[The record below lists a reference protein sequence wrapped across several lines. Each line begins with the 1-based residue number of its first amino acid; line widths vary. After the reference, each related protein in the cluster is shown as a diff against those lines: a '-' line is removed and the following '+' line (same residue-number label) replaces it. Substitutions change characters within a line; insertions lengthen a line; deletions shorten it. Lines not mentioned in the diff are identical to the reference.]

1 MKNTNQKL
9 EQILN
14 DIRHDEPDH
23 ATINAAADRVWAR
36 VANHEAEVA
45 VTNTVQ
51 AEHLRDCNDFQS
63 LIPAYL
69 SKQLTSARVLLFEDH
84 TRECFACRKE
94 LKAARTATAK
104 PQVAAVAEAKP
115 SWFSFKQPVFRYAMA
130 ATLVLGLG
138 AGSWKILEY
147 VLNSFRVF
155 DAVMMASNGPV
166 YRVSGAQNQL
176 VNPGEKINRGER
188 LRTAKGA
195 TAILQL
201 SDGTQ
206 VEMAERSEV
215 ALTDNPDGTTINL
228 NQGNVI
234 VEAAKQKNGKHL
246 YVKTDE
252 ALVSVVGTI
261 FSVNNG
267 TKGARVS
274 VVEGE
279 VHVEHNSKED
289 KLLPGD
295 QVTTNASIEK
305 VAIKQEVSWSRNAQK
320 YDRMLAE
327 IAKLRSDIAAVPRPG
342 VRNSTRILDVM
353 PEGTVFYVALP
364 NLTET
369 LNASYNLVKQR
380 VESNPELNAWMN
392 KRQANEDR
400 PLVFADKAFTQLRE
414 FGSHLGEEITMSF
427 ELDAKGEPN
436 EPLFVADLKNAD
448 ALRAA
453 IEQLDNTHVQIVDDP
468 TTATAAAGKD
478 LFIWMNGN
486 LLAAS
491 PKLDNLQRFAV
502 SSKSESNFKSTSFY
516 ASLAKRYQE
525 GTSVLVSADLDKIT
539 PQVASVTT
547 DQKANVASEHL
558 GLTNF
563 RHLIAEIKDGNDKA
577 QNSVEL
583 TFKEANKG
591 IASWLAAPAPMGALN
606 YISADANVVGSFV
619 IKDPKM
625 MADNIINALKAVE
638 PKFGEELAKFE
649 SEHGINVRDDI
660 AAPLGGEFA
669 FALDGPLV
677 PTPSWKLIVEV
688 YDQAR
693 MQATLERIVNELN
706 RIAQTQGKQGFTLTN
721 TEENGQKF
729 YVLKSLDY
737 PVEVNYA
744 FVKGYWIATPSKAL
758 IDRAM
763 RYAESGSTLLLAPR
777 FIASLPADK
786 QANFSAMLYQNLA
799 PVVNP
804 IARNMG
810 NLSEKMNTG
819 EMKAIATLANSAP
832 SLAYAYSFGDRITLS
847 VNTEN
852 GALNL
857 GDILGGGT
865 ALSLGGL
872 MQGARHK

>member
-1 MKNTNQKL
+1 MKKNTNQIL
-9 EQILN
+9 DQALN
-14 DIRHDEPDH
+14 DIQHNEPDH

-36 VANHEAEVA
+36 VAHHEAEVA
-45 VTNTVQ
+45 LTNTVQ

-69 SKQLTSARVLLFEDH
+69 NKQLTAARVLLFEDH

-104 PQVAAVAEAKP
+104 PQVAAVVEPKA
-115 SWFSFKQPVFRYAMA
+115 SWFSLKQPVFRYAMA

-147 VLNSFRVF
+147 VLNSLKVF

-166 YRVSGAQNQL
+166 YRVSSSQNQL
-176 VNPGEKINRGER
+176 VNAGDKINRGER
-188 LRTAKGA
+188 LRTAKGS
-195 TAILQL
+195 TAVLKL
-201 SDGTQ
+201 ADGTQ

-267 TKGARVS
+267 TKGSRVS

-279 VHVEHNSKED
+279 VHVEHNSKDD

-305 VAIKQEVSWSRNAQK
+305 IAIAQEVSWSRNAKQ
-320 YDRMLAE
+320 YDQMLVEA
-327 IAKLRSDIAAVPRPG
+327 AKLRSDIAALPRPG
-342 VRNSTRILDVM
+342 VRHSTRILDVM

-380 VESNPELNAWMN
+380 VEQNPELNAWMS
-392 KRQANEDR
+392 KQQAKEGR
-400 PLVFADKAFTQLRE
+400 SFSFADKAFGQMRE
-414 FGSHLGEEITMSF
+414 FGSHLGAEITMSF
-427 ELDAKGEPN
+427 ELNATGSPD
-436 EPLFVADLKNAD
+436 EPLFVANLNNAD

-453 IEQLDNTHVQIVDDP
+453 IEQLENSHVQIVDDP
-468 TTATAAAGKD
+468 VTATAAAGKE
-478 LFIWMNGN
+478 LFVWLNGD

-491 PKLDNLQRFAV
+491 PKLTNLQQFAV
-502 SSKSESNFKSTSFY
+502 STKAESRFKSTSFY
-516 ASLAKRYQE
+516 ASLAKRYNE
-525 GTSVLVSADLDKIT
+525 GTSVIVAGDLDKIT
-539 PQVASVTT
+539 PNIAGKEQN
-547 DQKANVASEHL
+547 ANAASEQL

-563 RHLIAEIKDGNDKA
+563 RHLIAEIKDGNGKA

-606 YISADANVVGSFV
+606 YISADANVVGAFV
-619 IKDPKM
+619 VKDPTA
-625 MADNIINALKAVE
+625 MADNLISAMKAVE
-638 PKFGEELAKFE
+638 PKFGEELAKIE
-649 SEHGINVRDDI
+649 AEHGINIRNDI

-669 FALDGPLV
+669 FALDGPLL
-677 PTPSWKLIVEV
+677 PIPSWKIVVEV

-693 MQATLERIVNELN
+693 MQGTLERIVTELN
-706 RIAQTQGKQGFTLTN
+706 RLAQTKDKKGFTLTN
-721 TEENGQKF
+721 SEAEGQTF
-729 YVLKSLDY
+729 YVLKSLDF
-737 PVEVNYA
+737 PVEINYA
-744 FVKGYWIATPSKAL
+744 FTKGYMIATPSKAL
-758 IDRAM
+758 IDRAI
-763 RYAESGSTLLLAPR
+763 RYAESGSTILLSPR

-786 QANFSAMLYQNLA
+786 QANFSALLYQNLA
-799 PVVNP
+799 PVLNP
-804 IARNMG
+804 IAKSMG
-810 NLSEKMNTG
+810 NINEKMKGGHAAVITSMVND
-819 EMKAIATLANSAP
+819 AP

-847 VNTEN
+847 VNTEK

-857 GDILGGGT
+857 GDLLGGSSSL
-865 ALSLGGL
+865 ALKGL
-872 MQGARHK
+872 MHGAMQK

>member
-1 MKNTNQKL
+1 MKQNTNHKL
-9 EQILN
+9 DQILN

-23 ATINAAADRVWAR
+23 ATLNAAANRVWAR

-45 VTNTVQ
+45 ITHTVQ

-69 SKQLTSARVLLFEDH
+69 NKQLTSARVLLFEDH

-94 LKAARTATAK
+94 LKQARTATAK
-104 PQVAAVAEAKP
+104 PQVAAVAAPKQ
-115 SWFSFKQPVFRYAMA
+115 SWFSLKQPVFRYAMA

-138 AGSWKILEY
+138 AGSWKILEF
-147 VLNSFRVF
+147 VLNSLKVF
-155 DAVMMASNGPV
+155 DAVVLASNGPI

-176 VNPGEKINRGER
+176 VKAGEQIKRGER
-188 LRTAKGA
+188 LRTAKGS
-195 TAILQL
+195 TAVLKL
-201 SDGTQ
+201 ADGTQ
-206 VEMAERSEV
+206 IEMAERAEV
-215 ALTDNPDGTTINL
+215 SLTDNPDGTTINL

-289 KLLPGD
+289 RLLPGD

-305 VAIKQEVSWSRNAQK
+305 VAIAQEVSWSRNAKQ
-320 YDRMLAE
+320 YDQMLAE
-327 IAKLRSDIAAVPRPG
+327 VSKLRKDLASLPRPG
-342 VRNSTRILDVM
+342 VRNSTQILDVM

-369 LNASYNLVKQR
+369 LTASYNMVKQR
-380 VESNPELNAWMN
+380 VEQNPELNAWMSKQN
-392 KRQANEDR
+392 AKEGRG
-400 PLVFADKAFTQLRE
+400 FADKAFGQMRE
-414 FGSHLGEEITMSF
+414 FGSHLGAEITMSF
-427 ELDAKGEPN
+427 ELNDKGSPD
-436 EPLFVADLKNAD
+436 EPLFVANLANPAG
-448 ALRAA
+448 LRTA
-453 IEQLDNTHVQIVDDP
+453 IEQLENSPVQIVDDP
-468 TTATAAAGKD
+468 ATATAAAGKD
-478 LFIWMNGN
+478 FFVWMNGD

-491 PKLDNLQRFAV
+491 PKLANLQRFAV
-502 SSKSESNFKSTSFY
+502 SSKTESRFKSTSFY
-516 ASLAKRYQE
+516 ASLAKRYSE
-525 GTSVLVSADLDKIT
+525 GTSVLVAGDLDKIT
-539 PQVASVTT
+539 PHIAKS
-547 DQKANVASEHL
+547 DDKANAASEQL

-563 RHLIAEIKDGNDKA
+563 RHLIAEIKDGNNNNA

-619 IKDPKM
+619 IKDPTA

-638 PKFGEELAKFE
+638 PKFGEELMKLE
-649 SEHGINVRDDI
+649 TEHSINVRNDI

-677 PTPSWKLIVEV
+677 PTPAWKLIVEV

-693 MQATLERIVNELN
+693 MQSTLERIVSEMN
-706 RIAQTQGKQGFTLTN
+706 RLAQTHSKQGFTLTSS
-721 TEENGQKF
+721 EENGQKF
-729 YVLKSLDY
+729 YVIKSLDF

-744 FVKGYWIATPSKAL
+744 FTKGYLVAAPSKAL

-763 RYAESGSTLLLAPR
+763 RYAESGSTLLLSPR

-804 IARNMG
+804 IAKNMS
-810 NLSEKMNTG
+810 NLGGKMNG
-819 EMKAIATLANSAP
+819 EIGAIASMANDAP

-857 GDILGGGT
+857 GDILGGSSSL
-865 ALSLGGL
+865 ALKGILGG
-872 MQGARHK
+872 AVK

>member
-1 MKNTNQKL
+1 MKNSNQKL
-9 EQILN
+9 DQVLN

-36 VANHEAEVA
+36 VAHHEAEVSI
-45 VTNTVQ
+45 TNTVQ

-69 SKQLTSARVLLFEDH
+69 TGQLTSARVLLLEDH

-94 LKAARTATAK
+94 LKQARTATAK
-104 PQVAAVAEAKP
+104 PQATAVAEAKQ

-147 VLNSFRVF
+147 VLNSFRAF
-155 DAVMMASNGPV
+155 EAVMMASNGPV
-166 YRVSGAQNQL
+166 YRVGGAQNQL
-176 VNPGEKINRGER
+176 VQPGEKINRGER
-188 LRTAKGA
+188 LRTAKGS
-195 TAILQL
+195 TAVLKL
-201 SDGTQ
+201 ADGTQ

-234 VEAAKQKNGKHL
+234 IEAAKQKNGKHL

-320 YDRMLAE
+320 YDQMLAE
-327 IAKLRSDIAAVPRPG
+327 LAKLRSDLAAIPRPG

-369 LNASYNLVKQR
+369 LNSSYNLVKQR
-380 VESNPELNAWMN
+380 IEQNPELNAWMN

-400 PLVFADKAFTQLRE
+400 AFGFADKAFAQMRE

-427 ELDAKGEPN
+427 ELDAKGEPA

-453 IEQLDNTHVQIVDDP
+453 IEQLDNSHVQIVDDP
-468 TTATAAAGKD
+468 ATATAATGKD
-478 LFIWMNGN
+478 LFIWMNGD

-491 PKLDNLQRFAV
+491 PKLDNLRRFAV
-502 SSKSESNFKSTSFY
+502 SSKTESRFKATSFY

-525 GTSVLVSADLDKIT
+525 GTSVLVAGDLDKIT
-539 PQVASVTT
+539 PQIAKS
-547 DQKANVASEHL
+547 DQKTNAASEQL

-563 RHLIAEIKDGNDKA
+563 RHLIAEIKDGQNNNA

-591 IASWLAAPAPMGALN
+591 IAAWLAQPAPMGALN

-619 IKDPKM
+619 IKDPTA
-625 MADNIINALKAVE
+625 MADNIINALKAIE
-638 PKFGEELAKFE
+638 PKFGEDLAKLE
-649 SEHGINVRDDI
+649 AEHGINIRNDI

-688 YDQAR
+688 YNQTQ
-693 MQATLERIVNELN
+693 MQSTLARIVSELN
-706 RIAQTQGKQGFTLTN
+706 RLAQTHGKQGFTLTN
-721 TEENGQKF
+721 TEENNQTF
-729 YVLKSLDY
+729 YLIKSLDA

-744 FVKGYWIATPSKAL
+744 FVRGYLIAAPSKAL

-810 NLSEKMNTG
+810 NLSEKMNTN
-819 EMKAIATLANSAP
+819 EMKAIAAMANGAP

-857 GDILGGGT
+857 GDILGGSSSF
-865 ALSLGGL
+865 ALKGILGGA
-872 MQGARHK
+872 MQK

>member
-1 MKNTNQKL
+1 MKKNTNQIL
-9 EQILN
+9 DQALN
-14 DIRHDEPDH
+14 DIRHDDPDH
-23 ATINAAADRVWAR
+23 ATLNAAADRVWAR

-45 VTNTVQ
+45 ITNTVQ
-51 AEHLRDCNDFQS
+51 ADHLRDCNDFQS

-69 SKQLTSARVLLFEDH
+69 NKQVAQLSAARVLLFEDH

-104 PQVAAVAEAKP
+104 PQTAAVAAPKA

-147 VLNSFRVF
+147 VLNSLRAF
-155 DAVMMASNGPV
+155 DAVVMASNGPL
-166 YRVSGAQNQL
+166 YRVSGTQNQL
-176 VNPGEKINRGER
+176 VNAGEPIKRGER
-188 LRTAKGA
+188 LRTAKGS
-195 TAILQL
+195 TAVLKL
-201 SDGTQ
+201 ADGTQ
-206 VEMAERSEV
+206 IEMAERAEV
-215 ALTDNPDGTTINL
+215 ALTDNADGTTINL

-305 VAIKQEVSWSRNAQK
+305 VAIAQEVSWSRKAKQ
-320 YDRMLAE
+320 YDQMLVE
-327 IAKLRSDIAAVPRPG
+327 ISKLRKDLAAIPRPG
-342 VRNSTRILDVM
+342 VRNSTQILDVM

-380 VESNPELNAWMN
+380 VEQNPELNAWMN
-392 KRQANEDR
+392 KPTTNEGR
-400 PLVFADKAFTQLRE
+400 SFGFADKAFGQMRE
-414 FGSHLGEEITMSF
+414 FGSHLGAEITMSF
-427 ELDAKGEPN
+427 ELDAKGSPA
-436 EPLFVADLKNAD
+436 EPLFVANLTNAD

-453 IEQLDNTHVQIVDDP
+453 IEQLENSPVQIVDDP
-468 TTATAAAGKD
+468 ATATAAEGKD
-478 LFIWMNGN
+478 LFVWMKGD

-491 PKLDNLQRFAV
+491 PKLANLQRFAV
-502 SSKSESNFKSTSFY
+502 SIKAESRFKATSFY
-516 ASLAKRYQE
+516 ASLAKRYSE
-525 GTSVLVSADLDKIT
+525 GTSVLVAGDLDKIT
-539 PQVASVTT
+539 PHIANGDS
-547 DQKANVASEHL
+547 KANAASEQL

-563 RHLIAEIKDGNDKA
+563 RHLIAEIKDGQDKA

-606 YISADANVVGSFV
+606 YISADANVVGAFV
-619 IKDPKM
+619 IKDPTA
-625 MADNIINALKAVE
+625 MADNVINAIKAVE
-638 PKFGEELAKFE
+638 PKFGEDLAKLE
-649 SEHGINVRDDI
+649 TEHGINVRNDL

-669 FALDGPLV
+669 FALDGPLL
-677 PTPSWKLIVEV
+677 PTPSWKIVVEV

-693 MQATLERIVNELN
+693 LQGTLERIVNELN
-706 RIAQTQGKQGFTLTN
+706 RLALTQNKKGFALTN
-721 TEENGQKF
+721 SEEGGQTF
-729 YVLKSLDY
+729 YVIKSLDF

-744 FVKGYWIATPSKAL
+744 FTKGYLIATPSKAL

-763 RYAESGSTLLLAPR
+763 RYAE
-777 FIASLPADK
+777 
-786 QANFSAMLYQNLA
+786 
-799 PVVNP
+799 
-804 IARNMG
+804 
-810 NLSEKMNTG
+810 
-819 EMKAIATLANSAP
+819 
-832 SLAYAYSFGDRITLS
+832 
-847 VNTEN
+847 
-852 GALNL
+852 
-857 GDILGGGT
+857 
-865 ALSLGGL
+865 
-872 MQGARHK
+872 

>member
-1 MKNTNQKL
+1 MKKNTNQIL
-9 EQILN
+9 DEALN
-14 DIRHDEPDH
+14 DIRHDEPGH

-36 VANHEAEVA
+36 VAHHEAELSL
-45 VTNTVQ
+45 TNTVQ

-63 LIPAYL
+63 LIPAYMN
-69 SKQLTSARVLLFEDH
+69 KQLNAARVLLFEDH

-94 LKAARTATAK
+94 LKAARTETAK
-104 PQVAAVAEAKP
+104 PSVVAATAPKA

-130 ATLVLGLG
+130 VTLVLGLG
-138 AGSWKILEY
+138 AGSWKILQY
-147 VLNSFRVF
+147 VLSSLKVF
-155 DAVMMASNGPV
+155 DAVMMASNGSV
-166 YRVSGAQNQL
+166 YRVSGTQNQI
-176 VNPGEKINRGER
+176 VKAGEQIKRGER
-188 LRTAKGA
+188 LRTAKGS
-195 TAILQL
+195 TAVLKL
-201 SDGTQ
+201 ADGTQ
-206 VEMAERSEV
+206 IEMAERAEV
-215 ALTDNPDGTTINL
+215 SLTDNPDGTTINL

-234 VEAAKQKNGKHL
+234 VEAAKQKSGKHL

-279 VHVEHNSKED
+279 VHVEHNSQED

-305 VAIKQEVSWSRNAQK
+305 VAIAQEVSWSRNAKQ
-320 YDRMLAE
+320 YDQMLVEA
-327 IAKLRSDIAAVPRPG
+327 AKLRNDIAALPRPG
-342 VRNSTRILDVM
+342 VRTSTQILNVM

-369 LNASYNLVKQR
+369 LNASYNMVKQR
-380 VESNPELNAWMN
+380 VEENPELNAWMS
-392 KRQANEDR
+392 KKDGRSFG
-400 PLVFADKAFTQLRE
+400 FADKAFEKMRE
-414 FGSHLGEEITMSF
+414 FGSHLGAEITMSF
-427 ELDAKGEPN
+427 ELNTKGSPD
-436 EPLFVADLKNAD
+436 EPLFVANLSNAS

-453 IEQLDNTHVQIVDDP
+453 IEQIENSPVQIVDDP
-468 TTATAAAGKD
+468 ANATAAADKD
-478 LFIWMNGN
+478 LFVWMNGD

-491 PKLDNLQRFAV
+491 SKLDNLQRFAV
-502 SSKSESNFKSTSFY
+502 SSKAESRFKSTSFY
-516 ASLAKRYQE
+516 ASLAKRYSE
-525 GTSVLVSADLDKIT
+525 GTSVIIAGDLDKIT
-539 PQVASVTT
+539 PQIAKG
-547 DQKANVASEHL
+547 DQKTNAASEQL

-591 IASWLAAPAPMGALN
+591 IAAWLAAPAPMGALN
-606 YISADANVVGSFV
+606 YISADANVVGAFV
-619 IKDPKM
+619 IKDPTA
-625 MADNIINALKAVE
+625 MADNVINALKAVE
-638 PKFGEELAKFE
+638 PKFGEELAKLE
-649 SEHGINVRDDI
+649 SEHGINVRNDL

-688 YDQAR
+688 YNQTQ
-693 MQATLERIVNELN
+693 MQGTLERIVNELN
-706 RIAQTQGKQGFTLTN
+706 RLAQTKDKKGFALTN
-721 TEENGQKF
+721 TQENGQTF
-729 YVLKSLDY
+729 YLIKSLDF

-744 FVKGYWIATPSKAL
+744 FVKGYLIATPSKAL

-763 RYAESGSTLLLAPR
+763 RYAESGSTILLAPR

-799 PVVNP
+799 PIVNP
-804 IARNMG
+804 IAKSMG
-810 NLSEKMNTG
+810 NINEKMKG
-819 EMKAIATLANSAP
+819 GVGAIAAMANDAP

-847 VNTEN
+847 VNTDK

-857 GDILGGGT
+857 GDLLGGSSSL
-865 ALSLGGL
+865 ALKGMMHGA
-872 MQGARHK
+872 MQK

>member
-1 MKNTNQKL
+1 MKKNTNQIL
-9 EQILN
+9 DEALN

-23 ATINAAADRVWAR
+23 ATLNAAADRVWAR

-45 VTNTVQ
+45 LTNTVQ

-69 SKQLTSARVLLFEDH
+69 NKQLTAARVLLFEDH

-104 PQVAAVAEAKP
+104 PQAAVAEPKA

-147 VLNSFRVF
+147 VLNSLRVF
-155 DAVMMASNGPV
+155 DAVMVASNGPV
-166 YRVSGAQNQL
+166 YRVNDAQNQL
-176 VNPGEKINRGER
+176 VNAGEKIKRGER

-195 TAILQL
+195 TALLQL
-201 SDGTQ
+201 ADGTQ

-279 VHVEHNSKED
+279 VHVEHNSKDD

-305 VAIKQEVSWSRNAQK
+305 VAIAQEVKWSRNAQK

-327 IAKLRSDIAAVPRPG
+327 VAKLRSDIANLPRPG
-342 VRNSTRILDVM
+342 VRSSTRILDVM

-380 VESNPELNAWMN
+380 VAENPELNAWIN
-392 KRQANEDR
+392 KQPAREDR
-400 PLVFADKAFTQLRE
+400 AFGFADKAFAQMRE

-427 ELDAKGEPN
+427 ALNAQGSPA
-436 EPLFVADLKNAD
+436 EPLFVANLTNAD

-453 IEQLDNTHVQIVDDP
+453 IEQLENSPVQLVDDP
-468 TTATAAAGKD
+468 ATATAATGKE
-478 LFIWMNGN
+478 LFVWLNGD

-491 PKLDNLQRFAV
+491 PKLDILQHFAV
-502 SSKSESNFKSTSFY
+502 SSKAESRFKATTFY
-516 ASLAKRYQE
+516 ASLAQRYSE
-525 GTSVLVSADLDKIT
+525 GTSVIVAGDLDKIT
-539 PQVASVTT
+539 PQMAKS
-547 DQKANVASEHL
+547 DDKANAASEQL

-563 RHLIAEIKDGNDKA
+563 KHFIAEIKDGNGKA
-577 QNSVEL
+577 QNSAEL

-591 IASWLAAPAPMGALN
+591 LAAWLAQPAPMGALN
-606 YISADANVVGSFV
+606 YISADASVVGSFV
-619 IKDPKM
+619 VKDPTA
-625 MADNIINALKAVE
+625 MADNVINALKAVE
-638 PKFGEELAKFE
+638 PKFGEELAQFE
-649 SEHGINVRDDI
+649 AEHGINIRNDI

-669 FALDGPLV
+669 FALDGPVV
-677 PTPSWKLIVEV
+677 PVPSWKLIVEV
-688 YDQAR
+688 YDQTR
-693 MQATLERIVNELN
+693 MQGTLERIVSELN
-706 RIAQTQGKQGFTLTN
+706 RLAQTHNKQGFTLTN
-721 TEENGQKF
+721 AEENGQTF
-729 YVLKSLDY
+729 YMLKSLDF
-737 PVEVNYA
+737 PVEVHYA
-744 FVKGYWIATPSKAL
+744 FVRGYWIATPSKAL
-758 IDRAM
+758 IDRAI
-763 RYAESGSTLLLAPR
+763 RYAESGSTLLLSPR

-804 IARNMG
+804 LAKNMG
-810 NLSEKMNTG
+810 NLGGKMQG
-819 EMKAIATLANSAP
+819 EIGAIAAMANDAP

-847 VNTEN
+847 VNTDK

-857 GDILGGGT
+857 GDLLGGSSSF
-865 ALSLGGL
+865 ALKGMLGG
-872 MQGARHK
+872 ATKR

>member
-36 VANHEAEVA
+36 VAHHEAEVGI
-45 VTNTVQ
+45 TNTVQ

-69 SKQLTSARVLLFEDH
+69 TGQLTSARVLLFEDH

-104 PQVAAVAEAKP
+104 PQVATVAEPKS

-147 VLNSFRVF
+147 VLNSLRAFEV
-155 DAVMMASNGPV
+155 VMMASNGPV
-166 YRVSGAQNQL
+166 YRISGAQNQL
-176 VNPGEKINRGER
+176 VQPGEKINRGER
-188 LRTAKGA
+188 LRTAKGT
-195 TAILQL
+195 TAVLQL
-201 SDGTQ
+201 ADGTQ

-234 VEAAKQKNGKHL
+234 VEAARQKNGKHL

-305 VAIKQEVSWSRNAQK
+305 IAIKQEVSWSRNAQR
-320 YDRMLAE
+320 YDQMLAE
-327 IAKLRSDIAAVPRPG
+327 VAKLRSDIAAIPRPG

-369 LNASYNLVKQR
+369 LNSSYNLVKQR
-380 VESNPELNAWMN
+380 VEANPELNAWMN
-392 KRQANEDR
+392 KKDARASN
-400 PLVFADKAFTQLRE
+400 FADKAFSQLRE

-453 IEQLDNTHVQIVDDP
+453 IEQLDNSHVQILDDP
-468 TTATAAAGKD
+468 ATATAATGKD

-502 SSKSESNFKSTSFY
+502 SSKTESRFKSTSFY
-516 ASLAKRYQE
+516 ASLAQRYQE
-525 GTSVLVSADLDKIT
+525 GTSVLVAGDLDQIT
-539 PQVASVTT
+539 PQIARAKTNQKEVA
-547 DQKANVASEHL
+547 ASEQL

-563 RHLIAEIKDGNDKA
+563 RHLIAEIKDGQNNA

-591 IASWLAAPAPMGALN
+591 IASWLAQPAPMGALN
-606 YISADANVVGSFV
+606 YISADANVVGALV

-625 MADNIINALKAVE
+625 MADNIINALKTVE

-649 SEHGINVRDDI
+649 AEHGINVRDDI

-693 MQATLERIVNELN
+693 MQTTLERIVNELN
-706 RIAQTQGKQGFTLTN
+706 RLAQTQSKKGFTLTN

-729 YVLKSLDY
+729 YVIKSLDF

-744 FVKGYWIATPSKAL
+744 FVKGYWIAAPSKAL

-799 PVVNP
+799 LVVNP

-810 NLSEKMNTG
+810 NLSEKMKG
-819 EMKAIATLANSAP
+819 GGVGAIASMANDAP

-865 ALSLGGL
+865 ALSLKGL
-872 MQGARHK
+872 LHGAAQK

>member
-9 EQILN
+9 DQLLN

-36 VANHEAEVA
+36 VANLEAEVA

-69 SKQLTSARVLLFEDH
+69 SKQLTSARVLLLEDH

-94 LKAARTATAK
+94 LKAARTATSR
-104 PQVAAVAEAKP
+104 PQAVAPVESKA

-147 VLNSFRVF
+147 VLNSLRAFE
-155 DAVMMASNGPV
+155 AVVLASNGPV
-166 YRVSGAQNQL
+166 YRVSGEQNQP
-176 VNPGEKINRGER
+176 VKPGEKISRGER
-188 LRTAKGA
+188 LRTAKGT
-195 TAILQL
+195 TAVLQL
-201 SDGTQ
+201 ADGTQ

-261 FSVNNG
+261 FSVTDG

-305 VAIKQEVSWSRNAQK
+305 VSIKQEVSWSRNAQK
-320 YDRMLAE
+320 YDQMLAE
-327 IAKLRSDIAAVPRPG
+327 IAKLRSDIASIPRPG
-342 VRNSTRILDVM
+342 VRNSTRLLDVM

-369 LNASYNLVKQR
+369 LSTSYNLVKQR
-380 VESNPELNAWMN
+380 VEANPELNAWMN
-392 KRQANEDR
+392 KKEDR
-400 PLVFADKAFTQLRE
+400 ASGFADKAFSQLRE

-453 IEQLDNTHVQIVDDP
+453 IEQLNNSHVQIVDDP
-468 TTATAAAGKD
+468 ATATAAAGKE
-478 LFIWMNGN
+478 LFIWLNGN

-491 PKLDNLQRFAV
+491 PKLANLQRFAV
-502 SSKSESNFKSTSFY
+502 SSKTESRFKTTAFY

-525 GTSVLVSADLDKIT
+525 GTSVLVAGDLDQIT
-539 PQVASVTT
+539 PHITRSNTNQKEVA
-547 DQKANVASEHL
+547 ASEQL

-563 RHLIAEIKDGNDKA
+563 RHLIAEIKDGNNNA

-591 IASWLAAPAPMGALN
+591 IASWLAQPAPMGALN

-625 MADNIINALKAVE
+625 MADNILNALKAVE

-649 SEHGINVRDDI
+649 AEHGINIRNDI

-677 PTPSWKLIVEV
+677 PIPSWKLIVEV
-688 YDQAR
+688 YNQTQ
-693 MQATLERIVNELN
+693 MQSTLERIVAELN
-706 RIAQTQGKQGFTLTN
+706 RIAQTNGKKGFALTS

-729 YVLKSLDY
+729 YLLKSLDF

-758 IDRAM
+758 IDRAI
-763 RYAESGSTLLLAPR
+763 RYAESGSTLLLSPR

-804 IARNMG
+804 IAKNMG
-810 NLSEKMNTG
+810 NLGGKMKG
-819 EMKAIATLANSAP
+819 EIGAIASMANDAP

-865 ALSLGGL
+865 ALSLKGL
-872 MQGARHK
+872 MHGAKEK

>member
-9 EQILN
+9 DEALN
-14 DIRHDEPDH
+14 DIRHDGPDH
-23 ATINAAADRVWAR
+23 ATLNAAADRVWAR
-36 VANHEAEVA
+36 VANHEAEVSI
-45 VTNTVQ
+45 TNTVQ

-69 SKQLTSARVLLFEDH
+69 NKQLTSARVLLFEDH

-104 PQVAAVAEAKP
+104 PQTAAVAAPKA
-115 SWFSFKQPVFRYAMA
+115 SWFSLKQPVFRYAMA

-147 VLNSFRVF
+147 VLNSLKVF

-166 YRVSGAQNQL
+166 YRISGAQNQL
-176 VNPGEKINRGER
+176 VNAGEQIKRGER
-188 LRTAKGA
+188 LRTAKGS
-195 TAILQL
+195 TAVLKL
-201 SDGTQ
+201 ADGTQ
-206 VEMAERSEV
+206 IEMAERAEV
-215 ALTDNPDGTTINL
+215 SLTENPDGTTINL

-279 VHVEHNSKED
+279 VHVEHNSKDD

-305 VAIKQEVSWSRNAQK
+305 VAIAQEVSWSRNAKQ
-320 YDRMLAE
+320 YDQMLAE
-327 IAKLRSDIAAVPRPG
+327 VAKLRNDLAAIPRPG
-342 VRNSTRILDVM
+342 VRTSTQILDVM
-353 PEGTVFYVALP
+353 PAGTVFYVALP

-380 VESNPELNAWMN
+380 VAQNPELNAWMN
-392 KRQANEDR
+392 KQNAKEESARG
-400 PLVFADKAFTQLRE
+400 FADKAFAQMRE
-414 FGSHLGEEITMSF
+414 FGSHLGAEITMSF
-427 ELDAKGEPN
+427 ELNAQGSPD
-436 EPLFVADLKNAD
+436 EPLFVANLTNA
-448 ALRAA
+448 AGLRTA
-453 IEQLDNTHVQIVDDP
+453 IEQLENSTVQIVDDP
-468 TTATAAAGKD
+468 ATATAAAGKD
-478 LFIWMNGN
+478 FFVWMNGD

-491 PKLDNLQRFAV
+491 PKLANLQRFAV
-502 SSKSESNFKSTSFY
+502 SSKTESRFKSTSFY
-516 ASLAKRYQE
+516 ASLAKRYSE
-525 GTSVLVSADLDKIT
+525 GTSVLVAGDLDKIT
-539 PQVASVTT
+539 PHIAKS
-547 DQKANVASEHL
+547 DDKANAASEQL

-563 RHLIAEIKDGNDKA
+563 RHLIAEIKDGQNNA

-606 YISADANVVGSFV
+606 YISADANVVGAFV
-619 IKDPKM
+619 IKDPTA
-625 MADNIINALKAVE
+625 MADNIINAIKAVE
-638 PKFGEELAKFE
+638 PKFGDELAKLE
-649 SEHGINVRDDI
+649 AEHGINVRNDL

-669 FALDGPLV
+669 FALDGPLL
-677 PTPSWKLIVEV
+677 PTPSWKIVVEV

-693 MQATLERIVNELN
+693 MQGTLERIVNELN
-706 RIAQTQGKQGFTLTN
+706 RLALTQNKKGFTLTN
-721 TEENGQKF
+721 SEEGGQKF
-729 YVLKSLDY
+729 YVIKSLDFA
-737 PVEVNYA
+737 VEVNYA
-744 FVKGYWIATPSKAL
+744 FTKGYLIATPSKAL

-763 RYAESGSTLLLAPR
+763 RYAESGSTILLAPR

-786 QANFSAMLYQNLA
+786 QANFSALLYQNLA

-804 IARNMG
+804 IAKNMG
-810 NLSEKMNTG
+810 NLSEKMKG
-819 EMKAIATLANSAP
+819 GGLGAITAMANDAP

-857 GDILGGGT
+857 GDLLGGST
-865 ALSLGGL
+865 SLALKGMLH
-872 MQGARHK
+872 GAGQK

>member
-9 EQILN
+9 DQALN
-14 DIRHDEPDH
+14 TIRHDEPDH

-36 VANHEAEVA
+36 VANHEAETA
-45 VTNTVQ
+45 ITNTIQ

-69 SKQLTSARVLLFEDH
+69 NKQLTSARVLLFEDH

-104 PQVAAVAEAKP
+104 PQVAAVAEPKA

-147 VLNSFRVF
+147 VLNSLRVF
-155 DAVMMASNGPV
+155 DAVVLASNGPI

-176 VNPGEKINRGER
+176 VNAGEKINRGER
-188 LRTAKGA
+188 LRTAKGS
-195 TAILQL
+195 TAVLKL
-201 SDGTQ
+201 ADGTQ

-295 QVTTNASIEK
+295 QVTTNANLEK
-305 VAIKQEVSWSRNAQK
+305 VAIAQEISWSRNAKQ
-320 YDRMLAE
+320 YDQMLAE
-327 IAKLRSDIAAVPRPG
+327 LSKLRKDLASIPRPG
-342 VRNSTRILDVM
+342 VRTSTQILDVM

-380 VESNPELNAWMN
+380 VEQNPELNAWMN
-392 KRQANEDR
+392 KQNAKEAR
-400 PLVFADKAFTQLRE
+400 PFNFADKAFSQLRE
-414 FGSHLGEEITMSF
+414 FGSHLGAEITISF
-427 ELDAKGEPN
+427 ELNAQGSPDA
-436 EPLFVADLKNAD
+436 PLFVANLTNAD

-453 IEQLDNTHVQIVDDP
+453 IEQLEDSHVQIVDDP
-468 TTATAAAGKD
+468 ATATAAEGKD
-478 LFIWMNGN
+478 LFVWLNGDV
-486 LLAAS
+486 LAAS
-491 PKLDNLQRFAV
+491 PKLANLQRFAV
-502 SSKSESNFKSTSFY
+502 SIKAESRFKSTSFY
-516 ASLAKRYQE
+516 ASLAKRYSE
-525 GTSVLVSADLDKIT
+525 GTSVIVAADLDKIT
-539 PQVASVTT
+539 P
-547 DQKANVASEHL
+547 NVADSSKKTNAASEQL

-591 IASWLAAPAPMGALN
+591 IASWLAQPAPMGALN
-606 YISADANVVGSFV
+606 YISADANVVGAFV
-619 IKDPKM
+619 IKDPTT
-625 MADNIINALKAVE
+625 MADNVINALKAVE

-649 SEHGINVRDDI
+649 TEHGINVRNDI

-693 MQATLERIVNELN
+693 MQGTLERIVGELN
-706 RIAQTQGKQGFTLTN
+706 RLAQTQNKQGFALTN
-721 TEENGQKF
+721 SEENGQTF
-729 YVLKSLDY
+729 YLLKSLDY

-758 IDRAM
+758 IDRAV
-763 RYAESGSTLLLAPR
+763 RYAESGSTILLSPR

-804 IARNMG
+804 IAKNMG
-810 NLSEKMNTG
+810 NFSDKMKGGGAAVISSMVND
-819 EMKAIATLANSAP
+819 AP
-832 SLAYAYSFGDRITLS
+832 SLAYAYSYGDRITLS

-857 GDILGGGT
+857 GDLLGGSSSF
-865 ALSLGGL
+865 ALKGILH
-872 MQGARHK
+872 GAMKQ

>member
-9 EQILN
+9 DQLLN

-36 VANHEAEVA
+36 VANLEAEVA

-104 PQVAAVAEAKP
+104 PQVAAATETKQ
-115 SWFSFKQPVFRYAMA
+115 SWFSFQQPVFRYAMTA
-130 ATLVLGLG
+130 MLVLGLG
-138 AGSWKILEY
+138 AGTWKILEY
-147 VLNSFRVF
+147 VLNSLRVF
-155 DAVMMASNGPV
+155 DAVVLASNGPI
-166 YRVSGAQNQL
+166 YRVNGSQTER

-188 LRTAKGA
+188 LRTAKGT
-195 TAILQL
+195 TAVLKL
-201 SDGTQ
+201 ADGTQ
-206 VEMAERSEV
+206 VEMAERSDV

-261 FSVNNG
+261 FSVTNG

-279 VHVEHNSKED
+279 VRVEHNSKED
-289 KLLPGD
+289 RLLPGD

-305 VAIKQEVSWSRNAQK
+305 VAIEQEISWSQNAEK
-320 YDRMLAE
+320 YDQMLAE
-327 IAKLRSDIAAVPRPG
+327 LAKLRKDIAAIPRPG
-342 VRNSTRILDVM
+342 VRTSTQILDVM

-380 VESNPELNAWMN
+380 VEQNPELNAWMS
-392 KRQANEDR
+392 KQEGRSFD
-400 PLVFADKAFTQLRE
+400 FADKAFGQMRE
-414 FGSHLGEEITMSF
+414 FGSYLGAEITISF
-427 ELDAKGEPN
+427 ELNAQGSPA
-436 EPLFVADLKNAD
+436 EPLFVANLANAA

-453 IEQLDNTHVQIVDDP
+453 IEQLNNSHVQIVDDP
-468 TTATAAAGKD
+468 ATATAAAGKD
-478 LFIWMNGN
+478 LFVWMNGDW
-486 LLAAS
+486 LAAS
-491 PKLDNLQRFAV
+491 PKLANLQQFAV
-502 SSKSESNFKSTSFY
+502 SSKAESRFKSTSFY
-516 ASLAKRYQE
+516 ASLAKRYHE
-525 GTSVLVSADLDKIT
+525 GTSVLVAADLDKIT
-539 PQVASVTT
+539 PQIANTASDKKTS
-547 DQKANVASEHL
+547 AASEQL
-558 GLTNF
+558 GLRNF

-591 IASWLAAPAPMGALN
+591 IASWLAQPAPMGALN
-606 YISADANVVGSFV
+606 YISADANVVGAFV
-619 IKDPKM
+619 IKDPTT
-625 MADNIINALKAVE
+625 MADNILNAFKAVE

-649 SEHGINVRDDI
+649 TEHGINIRNDI

-688 YDQAR
+688 YDQAA
-693 MQATLERIVNELN
+693 MQSTLERIVGELN
-706 RIAQTQGKQGFTLTN
+706 RIAQTHNKQGFTLTG

-729 YVLKSLDY
+729 YVLKSLDF

-763 RYAESGSTLLLAPR
+763 RYAESGSTILLSPR

-804 IARNMG
+804 IAKNMG
-810 NLSEKMNTG
+810 NLGGKMKG
-819 EMKAIATLANSAP
+819 EIGAIASMANDAP

-857 GDILGGGT
+857 GDILGGSSSL
-865 ALSLGGL
+865 ALKGILS
-872 MQGARHK
+872 GAMKQ

>member
-1 MKNTNQKL
+1 MKNANQKL
-9 EQILN
+9 DQILD

-23 ATINAAADRVWAR
+23 AAINAAADRVWAR

-45 VTNTVQ
+45 ITNSAQ

-69 SKQLTSARVLLFEDH
+69 NKQLTSARVLLFEDH

-104 PQVAAVAEAKP
+104 PQVAAVAESKP

-147 VLNSFRVF
+147 VLNSLRAF

-176 VNPGEKINRGER
+176 VNAGEKINRGER
-188 LRTAKGA
+188 LRTAKGS
-195 TAILQL
+195 TAMLKL
-201 SDGTQ
+201 ADGTQ
-206 VEMAERSEV
+206 IEMAERSEV

-305 VAIKQEVSWSRNAQK
+305 VAIKQEVSWSRNSQK
-320 YDRMLAE
+320 YDQMLAE
-327 IAKLRSDIAAVPRPG
+327 VAKLRSDIAAIPRPG
-342 VRNSTRILDVM
+342 VRNSTRNLDVM

-369 LNASYNLVKQR
+369 LNASYNLVQQR
-380 VESNPELNAWMN
+380 VEANPELNAWMS
-392 KRQANEDR
+392 KQGANR
-400 PLVFADKAFTQLRE
+400 AVADKAFGQLRE
-414 FGSHLGEEITMSF
+414 FGSYLGEEITMSF

-453 IEQLDNTHVQIVDDP
+453 IEKLENSHVQIVDDP
-468 TTATAAAGKD
+468 ATATAVAGKD
-478 LFIWMNGN
+478 LFIWLNGN
-486 LLAAS
+486 VLAAS
-491 PKLDNLQRFAV
+491 PKLANLQRFAV
-502 SSKSESNFKSTSFY
+502 SSKTESRFKSTSFY

-525 GTSVLVSADLDKIT
+525 GTSVLVAGDLDKIT
-539 PQVASVTT
+539 PQIAKG
-547 DQKANVASEHL
+547 DQKANAASEQL

-563 RHLIAEIKDGNDKA
+563 RHLIAEILENRKREV
-577 QNSVEL
+577 QILVEC
-583 TFKEANKG
+583 
-591 IASWLAAPAPMGALN
+591 I
-606 YISADANVVGSFV
+606 
-619 IKDPKM
+619 
-625 MADNIINALKAVE
+625 
-638 PKFGEELAKFE
+638 
-649 SEHGINVRDDI
+649 DI
-660 AAPLGGEFA
+660 AL
-669 FALDGPLV
+669 
-677 PTPSWKLIVEV
+677 
-688 YDQAR
+688 
-693 MQATLERIVNELN
+693 
-706 RIAQTQGKQGFTLTN
+706 
-721 TEENGQKF
+721 
-729 YVLKSLDY
+729 
-737 PVEVNYA
+737 
-744 FVKGYWIATPSKAL
+744 
-758 IDRAM
+758 
-763 RYAESGSTLLLAPR
+763 
-777 FIASLPADK
+777 
-786 QANFSAMLYQNLA
+786 
-799 PVVNP
+799 
-804 IARNMG
+804 
-810 NLSEKMNTG
+810 
-819 EMKAIATLANSAP
+819 
-832 SLAYAYSFGDRITLS
+832 
-847 VNTEN
+847 
-852 GALNL
+852 
-857 GDILGGGT
+857 
-865 ALSLGGL
+865 
-872 MQGARHK
+872 

>member
-1 MKNTNQKL
+1 MKKNTNQIL
-9 EQILN
+9 DQALN
-14 DIRHDEPDH
+14 DIRHDDPDH
-23 ATINAAADRVWAR
+23 AAINAAANRVWAR

-45 VTNTVQ
+45 ITNTVQ
-51 AEHLRDCNDFQS
+51 ADHLRDCNDFQS

-69 SKQLTSARVLLFEDH
+69 NKQLTAARVLLFEDH

-94 LKAARTATAK
+94 LKAARTATAQ
-104 PQVAAVAEAKP
+104 PQVAAVVAPKA
-115 SWFSFKQPVFRYAMA
+115 SWFSFKQPVLRYAMA

-147 VLNSFRVF
+147 VLNSLKAF
-155 DAVMMASNGPV
+155 DAVLMASNGPV
-166 YRVSGAQNQL
+166 YRVSDAQNQL
-176 VNPGEKINRGER
+176 VNAGEKIKRGER
-188 LRTAKGA
+188 LRTAKGS
-195 TAILQL
+195 TAVLQL
-201 SDGTQ
+201 ADGTQ

-267 TKGARVS
+267 TKGSRVS
-274 VVEGE
+274 VVEGK
-279 VHVEHNSKED
+279 VHVEHNSKDD

-305 VAIKQEVSWSRNAQK
+305 VAIAKEVSWSRKAKQ
-320 YDRMLAE
+320 YDQMLVE
-327 IAKLRSDIAAVPRPG
+327 VAKLRNDIAAIPRPG

-380 VESNPELNAWMN
+380 VEQNPELNAWVN
-392 KRQANEDR
+392 KQQAKEDR
-400 PLVFADKAFTQLRE
+400 AFGFADKAFAQMRE
-414 FGSHLGEEITMSF
+414 FGSHLGAEITMSF
-427 ELDAKGEPN
+427 ELNATGSPN
-436 EPLFVADLKNAD
+436 EPLFVANLNNAN
-448 ALRAA
+448 ALRTA
-453 IEQLDNTHVQIVDDP
+453 IEQLENSHVQIVDDP
-468 TTATAAAGKD
+468 ATATAATGKD
-478 LFIWMNGN
+478 LFMWLNGD

-491 PKLDNLQRFAV
+491 PKLANLQQFAV
-502 SSKSESNFKSTSFY
+502 SSKTESRFKSTSFY
-516 ASLAKRYQE
+516 ASLAKRYSE
-525 GTSVLVSADLDKIT
+525 GTSVIIAGDLDKIT
-539 PQVASVTT
+539 PNIAGKE
-547 DQKANVASEHL
+547 QKANAASEQL

-563 RHLIAEIKDGNDKA
+563 RHLIAEIKDGNGKA

-591 IASWLAAPAPMGALN
+591 VASWLAAPAPMGALN
-606 YISADANVVGSFV
+606 YISADANVVGAFV
-619 IKDPKM
+619 IKDPTA
-625 MADNIINALKAVE
+625 MADNLLKAMQAVE
-638 PKFGEELAKFE
+638 PKFGEELAKLE
-649 SEHGINVRDDI
+649 AEHGINVREDL

-669 FALDGPLV
+669 FALDGPIL
-677 PTPSWKLIVEV
+677 PTPSWKIVVEV
-688 YDQAR
+688 YNQA
-693 MQATLERIVNELN
+693 QLQSTLARIVTELN
-706 RIAQTQGKQGFTLTN
+706 RVAQTQNKKGFTLTSS
-721 TEENGQKF
+721 EESGQTF
-729 YVLKSLDY
+729 YVIKSLDF
-737 PVEVNYA
+737 PVEVNYT
-744 FVKGYWIATPSKAL
+744 FTKGYLIATPSKAL
-758 IDRAM
+758 IDRAA
-763 RYAESGSTLLLAPR
+763 RYAESSSSILQSPR
-777 FIASLPADK
+777 FIASLPEDN

-804 IARNMG
+804 IAKNMG
-810 NLSEKMNTG
+810 NLSEKMKG
-819 EMKAIATLANSAP
+819 GGLGAITSMANDAP

-857 GDILGGGT
+857 GDLLGGST
-865 ALSLGGL
+865 SLALKGMLHSAA
-872 MQGARHK
+872 QK